1 MTTCKGFLNC
11 FSGKDNEMKEE
22 ERHIKDESMPLA
34 GEAEVNEALDL
45 LQQMEAVDKERGY
58 RRVVRP
64 LRMRLRRLAWWRWTA
79 SVAAAC
85 VAIVCGMMWWGDGTP
100 EAELPLAA
108 AVSDSIVP
116 GKPTARLILAGKE
129 EILLDTLSTGQMA
142 LASGV
147 VLRKEEKGL
156 VYEVAREKA
165 MEERMAYNELIVPRG
180 GEYDIVLEDGT
191 RVWMNADSRLRYPLA
206 FGQAERRVYLE
217 GEAYFEVRR
226 DVARPFFVET
236 ARQTVRVLGTT
247 FNVSAYPED
256 GMNYATLVEGSVAVA
271 DKRTGEGE
279 VLVPGEQARLNVETG
294 VTEVAAVDVRQ
305 VVAWKSGMF
314 VFDGQTLE
322 QIMAKLARWYN
333 VSVFFRNAGAKSL
346 VFKGN
351 LPRYTDFREV
361 LEVLEKSSH
370 VRFSVHERTVTVNL

>member
-1 MTTCKGFLNC
+1 
-11 FSGKDNEMKEE
+11 
-22 ERHIKDESMPLA
+22 
-34 GEAEVNEALDL
+34 
-45 LQQMEAVDKERGY
+45 
-58 RRVVRP
+58 
-64 LRMRLRRLAWWRWTA
+64 
-79 SVAAAC
+79 
-85 VAIVCGMMWWGDGTP
+85 
-100 EAELPLAA
+100 
-108 AVSDSIVP
+108 
-116 GKPTARLILAGKE
+116 
-129 EILLDTLSTGQMA
+129 
-142 LASGV
+142 
-147 VLRKEEKGL
+147 
-156 VYEVAREKA
+156 
-165 MEERMAYNELIVPRG
+165 
-180 GEYDIVLEDGT
+180 
-191 RVWMNADSRLRYPLA
+191 
-206 FGQAERRVYLE
+206 
-217 GEAYFEVRR
+217 
-226 DVARPFFVET
+226 
-236 ARQTVRVLGTT
+236 
-247 FNVSAYPED
+247 
-256 GMNYATLVEGSVAVA
+256 MNYATLVEGSVAVA